1 MFGDSKDLCA
11 LCETLEMYKQEGKG
25 KNMVSYQVSKFIKD
39 LDKYNLTKQQ
49 KKTLRGQAL
58 RGDLE
63 GAIKGLRTIT
73 RRR

>member
-11 LCETLEMYKQEGKG
+11 LCETLEMYKPEGNGEKV
-25 KNMVSYQVSKFIKD
+25 VSYQVSKFIKD
-39 LDKYNLTKQQ
+39 LDRYNLTKQQ

-58 RGDLE
+58 KGDLE

-73 RRR
+73 TRR